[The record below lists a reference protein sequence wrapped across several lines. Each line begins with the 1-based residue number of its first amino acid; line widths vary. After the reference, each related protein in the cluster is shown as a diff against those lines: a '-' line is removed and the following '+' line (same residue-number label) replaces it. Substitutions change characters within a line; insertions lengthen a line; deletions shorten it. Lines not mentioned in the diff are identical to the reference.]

1 MTVQNTT
8 VKDIYVGNGA
18 TTKFPITFQM
28 TDHPEYIKVYIT
40 GDDSVAV
47 ETENFSVD
55 LGAKTVTYP
64 ANGDPLPDG
73 HKITIYREL
82 PLYQLMNLVNQ
93 GPFFAENIELSFDDL
108 TFICQQLNEKLNRTL
123 SAGIDVSNFN
133 NTFPVKAGMSFR
145 INDAGDG
152 LVLTEDPAR
161 VLPLA
166 KDVLEQTKQVK
177 ESAVNETTNIKNTA
191 IEELTAIKDA
201 AVNETTEIKDEAV
214 AAKNTAVGAAA
225 TAAEDAV
232 NNVQTLLDEKVAAAE
247 NAKSAAVSSA
257 ESALASK
264 NAAAAS
270 QSSAAASAE
279 TAQASAESASSSA
292 NAALASKN
300 AALTSENNA
309 KASETKS
316 AKSEENAKAAETAAE
331 NSKKSASDS
340 ASAASSSA
348 ESALESKTLAAASAN
363 SASASKTSA
372 ESSAESAAS
381 SATTATR
388 QADRA
393 QDIADSL
400 EGLAGITGIATT
412 DEAIA
417 GVVDNKAM
425 TPLKTK
431 EAIEQGTNVFTAL
444 NAFRANIIVS
454 NGTAAGSQGQIVLG
468 VKPRTATV
476 QANIISSTTGAL
488 NYNATETTGHYF
500 KIGNN
505 IATTS
510 ITSNESETAIFS
522 HNAFEFARITNVG
535 VAKWLGN
542 ANTATKLET
551 ARTINGV
558 AFDGTQDITIEAS
571 GGGDVTAAGD
581 NNFTGTNTF
590 NKPITVRDGALAG
603 IGGTIILGTKP
614 NSATTQAKINSTTT
628 GAMYYTATE
637 GLGHFFNVGTAA
649 VATIGGTATTAT
661 LDFLANS
668 ILKYSTS
675 SGLRVGGGGT
685 SKIIGFYPEAADNT
699 AGMRLSNQAE
709 AISTDYSV
717 FSLQNNHNINY
728 ANNAALQV
736 GSFKFLEIDKT
747 TKDLAIMAET
757 GGKITLTANAQGDN
771 TATLDIEGNL
781 SIAQGIIVGS
791 TTNTGI
797 YNGVI
802 RAGNVENCLYLAGT
816 AENTHF
822 AEPNTGDNVNYQA
835 GANCYQINCSVNN
848 PSSFNM
854 NISTMKFKT
863 SFTDEP
869 HMWKTLTIFLS
880 VGATV
885 PAVTWRFPTGSAVY
899 YPKGVAPTLT
909 ANANNII
916 NVIAIVDYTGSFTIQ
931 VCDTVVLPYS
941 G

>member
-1 MTVQNTT
+1 MTVQNTI

-64 ANGDPLPDG
+64 ANGYPLPDG

-191 IEELTAIKDA
+191 IEELTAIKNA

-214 AAKNTAVGAAA
+214 AAKNTAVKAAA

-247 NAKSAAVSSA
+247 NAKSVAVSSA
-257 ESALASK
+257 ES
-264 NAAAAS
+264 
-270 QSSAAASAE
+270 
-279 TAQASAESASSSA
+279 
-292 NAALASKN
+292 ALASKN

-381 SATTATR
+381 SATIATR

-522 HNAFEFARITNVG
+522 HNGFEFARITNVG
-535 VAKWLGN
+535 VARWLGN

-558 AFDGTQDITIEAS
+558 AFDGTKDITIY
-571 GGGDVTAAGD
+571 
-581 NNFTGTNTF
+581 N
-590 NKPITVRDGALAG
+590 
-603 IGGTIILGTKP
+603 
-614 NSATTQAKINSTTT
+614 
-628 GAMYYTATE
+628 TE
-637 GLGHFFNVGTAA
+637 GHLVFPNGAEFW
-649 VATIGGTATTAT
+649 IG
-661 LDFLANS
+661 
-668 ILKYSTS
+668 
-675 SGLRVGGGGT
+675 
-685 SKIIGFYPEAADNT
+685 
-699 AGMRLSNQAE
+699 
-709 AISTDYSV
+709 
-717 FSLQNNHNINY
+717 
-728 ANNAALQV
+728 
-736 GSFKFLEIDKT
+736 
-747 TKDLAIMAET
+747 
-757 GGKITLTANAQGDN
+757 
-771 TATLDIEGNL
+771 
-781 SIAQGIIVGS
+781 
-791 TTNTGI
+791 
-797 YNGVI
+797 
-802 RAGNVENCLYLAGT
+802 
-816 AENTHF
+816 
-822 AEPNTGDNVNYQA
+822 
-835 GANCYQINCSVNN
+835 
-848 PSSFNM
+848 
-854 NISTMKFKT
+854 
-863 SFTDEP
+863 
-869 HMWKTLTIFLS
+869 
-880 VGATV
+880 
-885 PAVTWRFPTGSAVY
+885 
-899 YPKGVAPTLT
+899 
-909 ANANNII
+909 
-916 NVIAIVDYTGSFTIQ
+916 
-931 VCDTVVLPYS
+931 
-941 G
+941 

>member
-123 SAGIDVSNFN
+123 SAGVDVNNFN

-214 AAKNTAVGAAA
+214 AAKNTAVEAAT

-247 NAKSAAVSSA
+247 NAKSVAVSSA

-348 ESALESKTLAAASAN
+348 ESALESKTLAVASAN

-372 ESSAESAAS
+372 ESSAKSAAS

-412 DEAIA
+412 EEAID

-431 EAIEQGTNVFTAL
+431 EAVAAQVPEIMRETLQNKADLVNGKVPTNQLPEMDYVPNSEVG
-444 NAFRANIIVS
+444 NAANKIP
-454 NGTAAGSQGQIVLG
+454 
-468 VKPRTATV
+468 K
-476 QANIISSTTGAL
+476 
-488 NYNATETTGHYF
+488 YNASGH
-500 KIGNN
+500 
-505 IATTS
+505 
-510 ITSNESETAIFS
+510 
-522 HNAFEFARITNVG
+522 
-535 VAKWLGN
+535 L
-542 ANTATKLET
+542 
-551 ARTINGV
+551 
-558 AFDGTQDITIEAS
+558 
-571 GGGDVTAAGD
+571 
-581 NNFTGTNTF
+581 
-590 NKPITVRDGALAG
+590 
-603 IGGTIILGTKP
+603 
-614 NSATTQAKINSTTT
+614 
-628 GAMYYTATE
+628 
-637 GLGHFFNVGTAA
+637 
-649 VATIGGTATTAT
+649 
-661 LDFLANS
+661 
-668 ILKYSTS
+668 
-675 SGLRVGGGGT
+675 
-685 SKIIGFYPEAADNT
+685 
-699 AGMRLSNQAE
+699 
-709 AISTDYSV
+709 
-717 FSLQNNHNINY
+717 
-728 ANNAALQV
+728 
-736 GSFKFLEIDKT
+736 
-747 TKDLAIMAET
+747 
-757 GGKITLTANAQGDN
+757 
-771 TATLDIEGNL
+771 
-781 SIAQGIIVGS
+781 
-791 TTNTGI
+791 
-797 YNGVI
+797 
-802 RAGNVENCLYLAGT
+802 
-816 AENTHF
+816 
-822 AEPNTGDNVNYQA
+822 
-835 GANCYQINCSVNN
+835 
-848 PSSFNM
+848 
-854 NISTMKFKT
+854 
-863 SFTDEP
+863 
-869 HMWKTLTIFLS
+869 
-880 VGATV
+880 
-885 PAVTWRFPTGSAVY
+885 
-899 YPKGVAPTLT
+899 
-909 ANANNII
+909 
-916 NVIAIVDYTGSFTIQ
+916 
-931 VCDTVVLPYS
+931 VLPN
-941 G
+941 GAEFWIG

>member
-64 ANGDPLPDG
+64 ANGDPLPEG

-108 TFICQQLNEKLNRTL
+108 IFICQQLNEKLNRTL

-214 AAKNTAVGAAA
+214 AAKNTAVEAAA

-388 QADRA
+388 EADRA

-476 QANIISSTTGAL
+476 QANIRSSTTGAL

-551 ARTINGV
+551 SRTINGV
-558 AFDGTQDITIEAS
+558 AFDGTKDIIVDS
-571 GGGDVTAAGD
+571 NPV
-581 NNFTGTNTF
+581 
-590 NKPITVRDGALAG
+590 
-603 IGGTIILGTKP
+603 GTII
-614 NSATTQAKINSTTT
+614 AVAYT
-628 GAMYYTATE
+628 GVPE
-637 GLGHFFNVGTAA
+637 GYMHCNGAA
-649 VATIGGTATTAT
+649 VNRTTYVNLFNKIGTT
-661 LDFLANS
+661 
-668 ILKYSTS
+668 Y
-675 SGLRVGGGGT
+675 G
-685 SKIIGFYPEAADNT
+685 
-699 AGMRLSNQAE
+699 AG
-709 AISTDYSV
+709 D
-717 FSLQNNHNINY
+717 
-728 ANNAALQV
+728 
-736 GSFKFLEIDKT
+736 
-747 TKDLAIMAET
+747 
-757 GGKITLTANAQGDN
+757 
-771 TATLDIEGNL
+771 
-781 SIAQGIIVGS
+781 GS
-791 TTNTGI
+791 TTFNLPNTVARFLEGGI
-797 YNGVI
+797 G
-802 RAGNVENCLYLAGT
+802 AGT
-816 AENTHF
+816 YYEAGL
-822 AEPNTGDNVNYQA
+822 PNITG
-835 GANCYQINCSVNN
+835 
-848 PSSFNM
+848 
-854 NISTMKFKT
+854 NISAFKSSISGAFVGSNNTNRYDGWNDNEDEYAVST
-863 SFTDEP
+863 SFDASRSNS
-869 HMWKTLTIFLS
+869 IY
-880 VGATV
+880 GASTTV
-885 PAVTWRFPTGSAVY
+885 QPPAMT
-899 YPKGVAPTLT
+899 
-909 ANANNII
+909 
-916 NVIAIVDYTGSFTIQ
+916 VIYCIKY
-931 VCDTVVLPYS
+931 
-941 G
+941 

>member
-82 PLYQLMNLVNQ
+82 PLYQLTNLVNQ

-214 AAKNTAVGAAA
+214 AAKNTAVEAAA

-316 AKSEENAKAAETAAE
+316 AKSEENAKAAEIAAE

-431 EAIEQGTNVFTAL
+431 EAIKAQVPIQT
-444 NAFRANIIVS
+444 IIDSIYIV
-454 NGTAAGSQGQIVLG
+454 GQIVEYASNVNPNDLYPWQTWEQIKDVFTLASGDKYSIGQTGG
-468 VKPRTATV
+468 VSTVTLTVAQIPEHIHTASVQNASLTGRINGSANSSNGYNNNPLSGSGVFSGSGAINGYGEGGEWNSGTATW
-476 QANIISSTTGAL
+476 AGLNFGGTHNHDISI
-488 NYNATETTGHYF
+488 ETTGGGEAH
-500 KIGNN
+500 NN
-505 IATTS
+505 MPPYLVTIKWKR
-510 ITSNESETAIFS
+510 TA
-522 HNAFEFARITNVG
+522 
-535 VAKWLGN
+535 
-542 ANTATKLET
+542 
-551 ARTINGV
+551 
-558 AFDGTQDITIEAS
+558 
-571 GGGDVTAAGD
+571 
-581 NNFTGTNTF
+581 
-590 NKPITVRDGALAG
+590 
-603 IGGTIILGTKP
+603 
-614 NSATTQAKINSTTT
+614 
-628 GAMYYTATE
+628 
-637 GLGHFFNVGTAA
+637 
-649 VATIGGTATTAT
+649 
-661 LDFLANS
+661 
-668 ILKYSTS
+668 
-675 SGLRVGGGGT
+675 
-685 SKIIGFYPEAADNT
+685 
-699 AGMRLSNQAE
+699 
-709 AISTDYSV
+709 
-717 FSLQNNHNINY
+717 
-728 ANNAALQV
+728 
-736 GSFKFLEIDKT
+736 
-747 TKDLAIMAET
+747 
-757 GGKITLTANAQGDN
+757 
-771 TATLDIEGNL
+771 
-781 SIAQGIIVGS
+781 
-791 TTNTGI
+791 
-797 YNGVI
+797 
-802 RAGNVENCLYLAGT
+802 
-816 AENTHF
+816 
-822 AEPNTGDNVNYQA
+822 
-835 GANCYQINCSVNN
+835 
-848 PSSFNM
+848 
-854 NISTMKFKT
+854 
-863 SFTDEP
+863 
-869 HMWKTLTIFLS
+869 
-880 VGATV
+880 
-885 PAVTWRFPTGSAVY
+885 
-899 YPKGVAPTLT
+899 
-909 ANANNII
+909 
-916 NVIAIVDYTGSFTIQ
+916 
-931 VCDTVVLPYS
+931 
-941 G
+941 

>member
-214 AAKNTAVGAAA
+214 AAKNTAVKAAT

-247 NAKSAAVSSA
+247 NAKSVAVSSA

-292 NAALASKN
+292 ESALASKN

-381 SATTATR
+381 SATTATE

-393 QDIADSL
+393 QGIADSL

-412 DEAIA
+412 EEAIA

-431 EAIEQGTNVFTAL
+431 EAVAAQVPEIMRETLQNKADLVNGKVPTNQLPEMDYVPKVGDTEIEGILTATNFKTNNTPL
-444 NAFRANIIVS
+444 NAVDVCNKKYVDEEISNIDFPSAAPLPTNTDGVGKWTVVS
-454 NGTAAGSQGQIVLG
+454 TTLPNGGMWAYFGFYTDSGGSVNGNAHYAGIAAGG
-468 VKPRTATV
+468 TTV
-476 QANIISSTTGAL
+476 
-488 NYNATETTGHYF
+488 
-500 KIGNN
+500 
-505 IATTS
+505 
-510 ITSNESETAIFS
+510 
-522 HNAFEFARITNVG
+522 
-535 VAKWLGN
+535 
-542 ANTATKLET
+542 
-551 ARTINGV
+551 
-558 AFDGTQDITIEAS
+558 
-571 GGGDVTAAGD
+571 
-581 NNFTGTNTF
+581 
-590 NKPITVRDGALAG
+590 
-603 IGGTIILGTKP
+603 
-614 NSATTQAKINSTTT
+614 
-628 GAMYYTATE
+628 
-637 GLGHFFNVGTAA
+637 
-649 VATIGGTATTAT
+649 
-661 LDFLANS
+661 
-668 ILKYSTS
+668 S
-675 SGLRVGGGGT
+675 SGSWRHT
-685 SKIIGFYPEAADNT
+685 FCW
-699 AGMRLSNQAE
+699 R
-709 AISTDYSV
+709 IS
-717 FSLQNNHNINY
+717 
-728 ANNAALQV
+728 
-736 GSFKFLEIDKT
+736 
-747 TKDLAIMAET
+747 
-757 GGKITLTANAQGDN
+757 
-771 TATLDIEGNL
+771 
-781 SIAQGIIVGS
+781 
-791 TTNTGI
+791 
-797 YNGVI
+797 
-802 RAGNVENCLYLAGT
+802 
-816 AENTHF
+816 
-822 AEPNTGDNVNYQA
+822 
-835 GANCYQINCSVNN
+835 
-848 PSSFNM
+848 
-854 NISTMKFKT
+854 
-863 SFTDEP
+863 
-869 HMWKTLTIFLS
+869 
-880 VGATV
+880 
-885 PAVTWRFPTGSAVY
+885 
-899 YPKGVAPTLT
+899 
-909 ANANNII
+909 
-916 NVIAIVDYTGSFTIQ
+916 
-931 VCDTVVLPYS
+931 
-941 G
+941 

>member
-123 SAGIDVSNFN
+123 SAGIDVNNFN

-247 NAKSAAVSSA
+247 NAKSVAVSSA

-292 NAALASKN
+292 N

-348 ESALESKTLAAASAN
+348 ESALESKTLAVASAN

-372 ESSAESAAS
+372 ESSAKSAAS

-412 DEAIA
+412 EEAID

-431 EAIEQGTNVFTAL
+431 KAIEKGTNVFTAL
-444 NAFRANIIVS
+444 NTFRANIAVS
-454 NGTAAGSQGQIVLG
+454 SGTTAGSSGSISFG
-468 VKPRTATV
+468 ISPADETV
-476 QANIISSTTGAL
+476 QARIGTDNLGGL
-488 NYNATETTGHYF
+488 FYNASTSQAHVF
-500 KIGNN
+500 RIGTNN
-505 IATTS
+505 DVLSIRSDTSKMALISNKQAFATVTH
-510 ITSNESETAIFS
+510 T
-522 HNAFEFARITNVG
+522 G

-551 ARTINGV
+551 SRTINGV
-558 AFDGTQDITIEAS
+558 AFDGTKDITIY
-571 GGGDVTAAGD
+571 
-581 NNFTGTNTF
+581 N
-590 NKPITVRDGALAG
+590 
-603 IGGTIILGTKP
+603 
-614 NSATTQAKINSTTT
+614 
-628 GAMYYTATE
+628 TE
-637 GLGHFFNVGTAA
+637 GHLVFPNGAEFW
-649 VATIGGTATTAT
+649 IG
-661 LDFLANS
+661 
-668 ILKYSTS
+668 
-675 SGLRVGGGGT
+675 
-685 SKIIGFYPEAADNT
+685 
-699 AGMRLSNQAE
+699 
-709 AISTDYSV
+709 
-717 FSLQNNHNINY
+717 
-728 ANNAALQV
+728 
-736 GSFKFLEIDKT
+736 
-747 TKDLAIMAET
+747 
-757 GGKITLTANAQGDN
+757 
-771 TATLDIEGNL
+771 
-781 SIAQGIIVGS
+781 
-791 TTNTGI
+791 
-797 YNGVI
+797 
-802 RAGNVENCLYLAGT
+802 
-816 AENTHF
+816 
-822 AEPNTGDNVNYQA
+822 
-835 GANCYQINCSVNN
+835 
-848 PSSFNM
+848 
-854 NISTMKFKT
+854 
-863 SFTDEP
+863 
-869 HMWKTLTIFLS
+869 
-880 VGATV
+880 
-885 PAVTWRFPTGSAVY
+885 
-899 YPKGVAPTLT
+899 
-909 ANANNII
+909 
-916 NVIAIVDYTGSFTIQ
+916 
-931 VCDTVVLPYS
+931 
-941 G
+941 

>member
-64 ANGDPLPDG
+64 ANGDPLPEG

-214 AAKNTAVGAAA
+214 AAKNTAVEAAT

-247 NAKSAAVSSA
+247 NAKSVAVSSA

-292 NAALASKN
+292 DAALASKN

-348 ESALESKTLAAASAN
+348 ESALESKALAAASAN

-393 QDIADSL
+393 QDIADNL
-400 EGLAGITGIATT
+400 EGLVGITGIATT
-412 DEAIA
+412 KEAIA
-417 GVVDNKAM
+417 GESDTKAM

-431 EAIEQGTNVFTAL
+431 EAIKAQVPIQT
-444 NAFRANIIVS
+444 IIDSIYIV
-454 NGTAAGSQGQIVLG
+454 GQIVEYASNVNPNDLYPWQTWEQIKDVFTLASGDKYSIGQTGG
-468 VKPRTATV
+468 VSTVTLTVAQIPEHIHTASVQNASLTGRINGSANSSNGYNNNPLSGSGVFSGSGAINGYGEGGEWNSGTATW
-476 QANIISSTTGAL
+476 AGLNFGGTHNHDISI
-488 NYNATETTGHYF
+488 ETTGGGEAH
-500 KIGNN
+500 NN
-505 IATTS
+505 MPPYLVTIKWKR
-510 ITSNESETAIFS
+510 TA
-522 HNAFEFARITNVG
+522 
-535 VAKWLGN
+535 
-542 ANTATKLET
+542 
-551 ARTINGV
+551 
-558 AFDGTQDITIEAS
+558 
-571 GGGDVTAAGD
+571 
-581 NNFTGTNTF
+581 
-590 NKPITVRDGALAG
+590 
-603 IGGTIILGTKP
+603 
-614 NSATTQAKINSTTT
+614 
-628 GAMYYTATE
+628 
-637 GLGHFFNVGTAA
+637 
-649 VATIGGTATTAT
+649 
-661 LDFLANS
+661 
-668 ILKYSTS
+668 
-675 SGLRVGGGGT
+675 
-685 SKIIGFYPEAADNT
+685 
-699 AGMRLSNQAE
+699 
-709 AISTDYSV
+709 
-717 FSLQNNHNINY
+717 
-728 ANNAALQV
+728 
-736 GSFKFLEIDKT
+736 
-747 TKDLAIMAET
+747 
-757 GGKITLTANAQGDN
+757 
-771 TATLDIEGNL
+771 
-781 SIAQGIIVGS
+781 
-791 TTNTGI
+791 
-797 YNGVI
+797 
-802 RAGNVENCLYLAGT
+802 
-816 AENTHF
+816 
-822 AEPNTGDNVNYQA
+822 
-835 GANCYQINCSVNN
+835 
-848 PSSFNM
+848 
-854 NISTMKFKT
+854 
-863 SFTDEP
+863 
-869 HMWKTLTIFLS
+869 
-880 VGATV
+880 
-885 PAVTWRFPTGSAVY
+885 
-899 YPKGVAPTLT
+899 
-909 ANANNII
+909 
-916 NVIAIVDYTGSFTIQ
+916 
-931 VCDTVVLPYS
+931 
-941 G
+941 

>member
-201 AVNETTEIKDEAV
+201 AVNDTTEIKDEAV
-214 AAKNTAVGAAA
+214 AAKNTAVEAAT

-247 NAKSAAVSSA
+247 NAKSVAVSSA
-257 ESALASK
+257 ES
-264 NAAAAS
+264 
-270 QSSAAASAE
+270 
-279 TAQASAESASSSA
+279 
-292 NAALASKN
+292 ALASKN

-348 ESALESKTLAAASAN
+348 ESALEAKTLAAASAN
-363 SASASKTSA
+363 SASASATSA
-372 ESSAESAAS
+372 ESSAEAAAS
-381 SATTATR
+381 SANSATE

-393 QDIADSL
+393 QGIADSL

-431 EAIEQGTNVFTAL
+431 EAIEALVPMQRLIDLIYPVGSIYMSVNSTSPADLFGGTWDTMPAGRVLLAQGKSQWGTTYTAGSTGGEATHL
-444 NAFRANIIVS
+444 LTPEEMPRHKHDAVANNENIS
-454 NGTAAGSQGQIVLG
+454 GTAYLQMGNGISI
-468 VKPRTATV
+468 ATG
-476 QANIISSTTGAL
+476 STTGVFSA
-488 NYNATETTGHYF
+488 
-500 KIGNN
+500 IG
-505 IATTS
+505 S
-510 ITSNESETAIFS
+510 
-522 HNAFEFARITNVG
+522 
-535 VAKWLGN
+535 
-542 ANTATKLET
+542 
-551 ARTINGV
+551 
-558 AFDGTQDITIEAS
+558 GTVEGYGS
-571 GGGDVTAAGD
+571 GSKS
-581 NNFTGTNTF
+581 GTNGLKF
-590 NKPITVRDGALAG
+590 
-603 IGGTIILGTKP
+603 
-614 NSATTQAKINSTTT
+614 NSTHTPTISISYT
-628 GAMYYTATE
+628 GADTAHNN
-637 GLGHFFNVGTAA
+637 LQPFIAVFMWRRTA
-649 VATIGGTATTAT
+649 
-661 LDFLANS
+661 
-668 ILKYSTS
+668 
-675 SGLRVGGGGT
+675 
-685 SKIIGFYPEAADNT
+685 
-699 AGMRLSNQAE
+699 
-709 AISTDYSV
+709 
-717 FSLQNNHNINY
+717 
-728 ANNAALQV
+728 
-736 GSFKFLEIDKT
+736 
-747 TKDLAIMAET
+747 
-757 GGKITLTANAQGDN
+757 
-771 TATLDIEGNL
+771 
-781 SIAQGIIVGS
+781 
-791 TTNTGI
+791 
-797 YNGVI
+797 
-802 RAGNVENCLYLAGT
+802 
-816 AENTHF
+816 
-822 AEPNTGDNVNYQA
+822 
-835 GANCYQINCSVNN
+835 
-848 PSSFNM
+848 
-854 NISTMKFKT
+854 
-863 SFTDEP
+863 
-869 HMWKTLTIFLS
+869 
-880 VGATV
+880 
-885 PAVTWRFPTGSAVY
+885 
-899 YPKGVAPTLT
+899 
-909 ANANNII
+909 
-916 NVIAIVDYTGSFTIQ
+916 
-931 VCDTVVLPYS
+931 
-941 G
+941 

>member
-123 SAGIDVSNFN
+123 SAGVDVNNFN

-191 IEELTAIKDA
+191 IEELTAIKNA

-214 AAKNTAVGAAA
+214 AAKNTAVKAAA

-247 NAKSAAVSSA
+247 NAKSVAVSSA

-292 NAALASKN
+292 DAALASKN

-381 SATTATR
+381 SATIATR

-393 QDIADSL
+393 QGIADSL

-417 GVVDNKAM
+417 GVVDTKAM

-431 EAIEQGTNVFTAL
+431 EAIEQGANVFTAL
-444 NAFRANIIVS
+444 NTFRANIAVS
-454 NGTAAGSQGQIVLG
+454 SGTTAGSQGQIILG
-468 VKPRTATV
+468 NKPQSATV
-476 QANIISSTTGAL
+476 QANIVSSTTGAL
-488 NYNATETTGHYF
+488 NYIATENAGHYF
-500 KIGNN
+500 RIGNTT
-505 IATTS
+505 ASTS
-510 ITSNESETAIFS
+510 ITTNDSETAILS

-558 AFDGTQDITIEAS
+558 AFDGTKDIIVDS
-571 GGGDVTAAGD
+571 NPV
-581 NNFTGTNTF
+581 
-590 NKPITVRDGALAG
+590 
-603 IGGTIILGTKP
+603 GTIIAVAYTGVPEGYMHCNGAAVSRSTYAALFSAIGTTYGTG
-614 NSATTQAKINSTTT
+614 NDSTTFNLPNL
-628 GAMYYTATE
+628 MNRFIE
-637 GLGHFFNVGTAA
+637 G
-649 VATIGGTATTAT
+649 
-661 LDFLANS
+661 S
-668 ILKYSTS
+668 
-675 SGLRVGGGGT
+675 
-685 SKIIGFYPEAADNT
+685 NT
-699 AGMRLSNQAE
+699 AGTVLAAGLPNITGHFSTALEWSQARFDGAFRRDNQDGSGPEGSEWSNSQLISFDASRSS
-709 AISTDYSV
+709 AIYG
-717 FSLQNNHNINY
+717 
-728 ANNAALQV
+728 A
-736 GSFKFLEIDKT
+736 
-747 TKDLAIMAET
+747 
-757 GGKITLTANAQGDN
+757 
-771 TATLDIEGNL
+771 
-781 SIAQGIIVGS
+781 S
-791 TTNTGI
+791 TTVQPPAMTVI
-797 YNGVI
+797 YCI
-802 RAGNVENCLYLAGT
+802 KY
-816 AENTHF
+816 
-822 AEPNTGDNVNYQA
+822 
-835 GANCYQINCSVNN
+835 
-848 PSSFNM
+848 
-854 NISTMKFKT
+854 
-863 SFTDEP
+863 
-869 HMWKTLTIFLS
+869 
-880 VGATV
+880 
-885 PAVTWRFPTGSAVY
+885 
-899 YPKGVAPTLT
+899 
-909 ANANNII
+909 
-916 NVIAIVDYTGSFTIQ
+916 
-931 VCDTVVLPYS
+931 
-941 G
+941 

>member
-201 AVNETTEIKDEAV
+201 TVNETTEIKDEAV
-214 AAKNTAVGAAA
+214 AAKNTAVEAAA

-247 NAKSAAVSSA
+247 NAKSAAVSFA

-393 QDIADSL
+393 QGIADSL

-412 DEAIA
+412 EEAIA
-417 GVVDNKAM
+417 GESDTKAM

-431 EAIEQGTNVFTAL
+431 EAINEQTQNKADLVDGKVPKDQLPSSVYIPANSNLDLYLETGNYYSPTDLEAATIL
-444 NAFRANIIVS
+444 NAPLKTSFFLYVDQATELNSNQVIIHYPFNGRVFVRLYYAGAWSEWSELGGANIGDIFYRPFLMPGYVKA
-454 NGTAAGSQGQIVLG
+454 NG
-468 VKPRTATV
+468 ATV
-476 QANIISSTTGAL
+476 I
-488 NYNATETTGHYF
+488 
-500 KIGNN
+500 
-505 IATTS
+505 
-510 ITSNESETAIFS
+510 
-522 HNAFEFARITNVG
+522 R
-535 VAKWLGN
+535 
-542 ANTATKLET
+542 
-551 ARTINGV
+551 
-558 AFDGTQDITIEAS
+558 
-571 GGGDVTAAGD
+571 
-581 NNFTGTNTF
+581 
-590 NKPITVRDGALAG
+590 
-603 IGGTIILGTKP
+603 
-614 NSATTQAKINSTTT
+614 
-628 GAMYYTATE
+628 
-637 GLGHFFNVGTAA
+637 
-649 VATIGGTATTAT
+649 
-661 LDFLANS
+661 
-668 ILKYSTS
+668 
-675 SGLRVGGGGT
+675 
-685 SKIIGFYPEAADNT
+685 
-699 AGMRLSNQAE
+699 
-709 AISTDYSV
+709 TDYPNLV
-717 FSLQNNHNINY
+717 TY
-728 ANNAALQV
+728 ANNNNLWTSDPYIEPWKFGVGDGNTTMILPNYLNRVLQGGDSPAVLAAGLPNIQ
-736 GSFKFLEIDKT
+736 G
-747 TKDLAIMAET
+747 
-757 GGKITLTANAQGDN
+757 TLTGLAYRNNYYGVGTGVFSTSRSGGQSAL
-771 TATLDIEGNL
+771 TLD
-781 SIAQGIIVGS
+781 
-791 TTNTGI
+791 
-797 YNGVI
+797 
-802 RAGNVENCLYLAGT
+802 
-816 AENTHF
+816 
-822 AEPNTGDNVNYQA
+822 
-835 GANCYQINCSVNN
+835 
-848 PSSFNM
+848 
-854 NISTMKFKT
+854 
-863 SFTDEP
+863 
-869 HMWKTLTIFLS
+869 
-880 VGATV
+880 
-885 PAVTWRFPTGSAVY
+885 
-899 YPKGVAPTLT
+899 GVANDLINF
-909 ANANNII
+909 NATNSNSIYGAS
-916 NVIAIVDYTGSFTIQ
+916 NTVQPPAIVLIPQIKY
-931 VCDTVVLPYS
+931 
-941 G
+941 

>member
-123 SAGIDVSNFN
+123 SAGVDVNNFN

-214 AAKNTAVGAAA
+214 AAKNTAVKAAT

-279 TAQASAESASSSA
+279 TAQASAKSASSSA
-292 NAALASKN
+292 DAALASKNAALASKN

-558 AFDGTQDITIEAS
+558 AFDGTKDITIY
-571 GGGDVTAAGD
+571 
-581 NNFTGTNTF
+581 N
-590 NKPITVRDGALAG
+590 
-603 IGGTIILGTKP
+603 
-614 NSATTQAKINSTTT
+614 
-628 GAMYYTATE
+628 TE
-637 GLGHFFNVGTAA
+637 GHLVFPNGAEFW
-649 VATIGGTATTAT
+649 IG
-661 LDFLANS
+661 
-668 ILKYSTS
+668 
-675 SGLRVGGGGT
+675 
-685 SKIIGFYPEAADNT
+685 
-699 AGMRLSNQAE
+699 
-709 AISTDYSV
+709 
-717 FSLQNNHNINY
+717 
-728 ANNAALQV
+728 
-736 GSFKFLEIDKT
+736 
-747 TKDLAIMAET
+747 
-757 GGKITLTANAQGDN
+757 
-771 TATLDIEGNL
+771 
-781 SIAQGIIVGS
+781 
-791 TTNTGI
+791 
-797 YNGVI
+797 
-802 RAGNVENCLYLAGT
+802 
-816 AENTHF
+816 
-822 AEPNTGDNVNYQA
+822 
-835 GANCYQINCSVNN
+835 
-848 PSSFNM
+848 
-854 NISTMKFKT
+854 
-863 SFTDEP
+863 
-869 HMWKTLTIFLS
+869 
-880 VGATV
+880 
-885 PAVTWRFPTGSAVY
+885 
-899 YPKGVAPTLT
+899 
-909 ANANNII
+909 
-916 NVIAIVDYTGSFTIQ
+916 
-931 VCDTVVLPYS
+931 
-941 G
+941 

>member
-40 GDDSVAV
+40 GDDSVAA

-64 ANGDPLPDG
+64 ANGDPLPEG

-108 TFICQQLNEKLNRTL
+108 IFICQQLNEKLNRTL

-214 AAKNTAVGAAA
+214 AAKNTAVEAAA

-388 QADRA
+388 EADRA

-522 HNAFEFARITNVG
+522 HNDFEFARITNVG

-551 ARTINGV
+551 SRTINGV
-558 AFDGTQDITIEAS
+558 AFDGTKDIIVDS
-571 GGGDVTAAGD
+571 NPV
-581 NNFTGTNTF
+581 
-590 NKPITVRDGALAG
+590 
-603 IGGTIILGTKP
+603 GTII
-614 NSATTQAKINSTTT
+614 AVAYT
-628 GAMYYTATE
+628 GVPE
-637 GLGHFFNVGTAA
+637 GYMHCNGAA
-649 VATIGGTATTAT
+649 VNRTTYVNLFNKIGTT
-661 LDFLANS
+661 
-668 ILKYSTS
+668 Y
-675 SGLRVGGGGT
+675 G
-685 SKIIGFYPEAADNT
+685 
-699 AGMRLSNQAE
+699 AG
-709 AISTDYSV
+709 D
-717 FSLQNNHNINY
+717 
-728 ANNAALQV
+728 
-736 GSFKFLEIDKT
+736 
-747 TKDLAIMAET
+747 
-757 GGKITLTANAQGDN
+757 
-771 TATLDIEGNL
+771 
-781 SIAQGIIVGS
+781 GS
-791 TTNTGI
+791 TTFNLPNTVGRFLEGGI
-797 YNGVI
+797 G
-802 RAGNVENCLYLAGT
+802 AGT
-816 AENTHF
+816 YYEAGL
-822 AEPNTGDNVNYQA
+822 PNITG
-835 GANCYQINCSVNN
+835 
-848 PSSFNM
+848 
-854 NISTMKFKT
+854 NISAFKSSISGAFVGSNNTNRYDGWNDNEDEYAVST
-863 SFTDEP
+863 SFDASRSNS
-869 HMWKTLTIFLS
+869 IY
-880 VGATV
+880 GASTTV
-885 PAVTWRFPTGSAVY
+885 QPPAMT
-899 YPKGVAPTLT
+899 
-909 ANANNII
+909 
-916 NVIAIVDYTGSFTIQ
+916 VIYCIKY
-931 VCDTVVLPYS
+931 
-941 G
+941 

>member
-214 AAKNTAVGAAA
+214 AAKNTAVEAAA
-225 TAAEDAV
+225 TAAEDAAQKTV
-232 NNVQTLLDEKVAAAE
+232 ENITAEIDSKVAAAE
-247 NAKSAAVSSA
+247 
-257 ESALASK
+257 ASK
-264 NAAAAS
+264 NAAAQSA
-270 QSSAAASAE
+270 SSAADSM
-279 TAQASAESASSSA
+279 
-292 NAALASKN
+292 
-300 AALTSENNA
+300 
-309 KASETKS
+309 
-316 AKSEENAKAAETAAE
+316 KAAQT
-331 NSKKSASDS
+331 SKEA
-340 ASAASSSA
+340 
-348 ESALESKTLAAASAN
+348 AAASAN
-363 SASASKTSA
+363 SAS
-372 ESSAESAAS
+372 S
-381 SATTATR
+381 SATTATK

-393 QDIADSL
+393 QDIADGL

-417 GVVDNKAM
+417 GVVDTKAM

-444 NAFRANIIVS
+444 NTFRANIAVS
-454 NGTAAGSQGQIVLG
+454 SGTTAGSQGQIILG
-468 VKPRTATV
+468 NKPQSATV

-488 NYNATETTGHYF
+488 NYIATENAGHYF
-500 KIGNN
+500 RIGNN
-505 IATTS
+505 TAPTS
-510 ITSNESETAIFS
+510 ITTNDSETAILS

-558 AFDGTQDITIEAS
+558 AFDGTKDITIY
-571 GGGDVTAAGD
+571 
-581 NNFTGTNTF
+581 N
-590 NKPITVRDGALAG
+590 
-603 IGGTIILGTKP
+603 
-614 NSATTQAKINSTTT
+614 
-628 GAMYYTATE
+628 TE
-637 GLGHFFNVGTAA
+637 GHLVFPNGAEFW
-649 VATIGGTATTAT
+649 IG
-661 LDFLANS
+661 
-668 ILKYSTS
+668 
-675 SGLRVGGGGT
+675 
-685 SKIIGFYPEAADNT
+685 
-699 AGMRLSNQAE
+699 
-709 AISTDYSV
+709 
-717 FSLQNNHNINY
+717 
-728 ANNAALQV
+728 
-736 GSFKFLEIDKT
+736 
-747 TKDLAIMAET
+747 
-757 GGKITLTANAQGDN
+757 
-771 TATLDIEGNL
+771 
-781 SIAQGIIVGS
+781 
-791 TTNTGI
+791 
-797 YNGVI
+797 
-802 RAGNVENCLYLAGT
+802 
-816 AENTHF
+816 
-822 AEPNTGDNVNYQA
+822 
-835 GANCYQINCSVNN
+835 
-848 PSSFNM
+848 
-854 NISTMKFKT
+854 
-863 SFTDEP
+863 
-869 HMWKTLTIFLS
+869 
-880 VGATV
+880 
-885 PAVTWRFPTGSAVY
+885 
-899 YPKGVAPTLT
+899 
-909 ANANNII
+909 
-916 NVIAIVDYTGSFTIQ
+916 
-931 VCDTVVLPYS
+931 
-941 G
+941 

>member
-123 SAGIDVSNFN
+123 SAGVDVNNFN

-214 AAKNTAVGAAA
+214 AAKNTAVEAAA

-232 NNVQTLLDEKVAAAE
+232 NNVQTLLDEKVDAAE
-247 NAKSAAVSSA
+247 NAKSVAVSSA

-292 NAALASKN
+292 DAALASKN

-348 ESALESKTLAAASAN
+348 EAALESKTLAAASAN

-372 ESSAESAAS
+372 ESSAKSAAS
-381 SATTATR
+381 SATTATE

-417 GVVDNKAM
+417 GVVDNKSM

-431 EAIEQGTNVFTAL
+431 EAIEAQVP
-444 NAFRANIIVS
+444 IKEIVNS
-454 NGTAAGSQGQIVLG
+454 IYPVGQIVEYASNINPNDLYSWQTWEQIKDVFTLSAG
-468 VKPRTATV
+468 DKYTIGDTGGAATVTLTIDQIPAHWHTAT
-476 QANIISSTTGAL
+476 A
-488 NYNATETTGHYF
+488 
-500 KIGNN
+500 
-505 IATTS
+505 
-510 ITSNESETAIFS
+510 SNDGEHIHS
-522 HNAFEFARITNVG
+522 G
-535 VAKWLGN
+535 VAKRNVNWQAGSDWTSDSGN
-542 ANTATKLET
+542 LVASEGNTDNAGGHSHK
-551 ARTINGV
+551 
-558 AFDGTQDITIEAS
+558 IEIQNT
-571 GGGDVTAAGD
+571 GGDAAHNNMPPYLVTI
-581 NNFTGTNTF
+581 
-590 NKPITVRDGALAG
+590 KWKR
-603 IGGTIILGTKP
+603 
-614 NSATTQAKINSTTT
+614 
-628 GAMYYTATE
+628 
-637 GLGHFFNVGTAA
+637 
-649 VATIGGTATTAT
+649 
-661 LDFLANS
+661 
-668 ILKYSTS
+668 TS
-675 SGLRVGGGGT
+675 
-685 SKIIGFYPEAADNT
+685 
-699 AGMRLSNQAE
+699 
-709 AISTDYSV
+709 
-717 FSLQNNHNINY
+717 
-728 ANNAALQV
+728 
-736 GSFKFLEIDKT
+736 
-747 TKDLAIMAET
+747 
-757 GGKITLTANAQGDN
+757 
-771 TATLDIEGNL
+771 
-781 SIAQGIIVGS
+781 
-791 TTNTGI
+791 
-797 YNGVI
+797 
-802 RAGNVENCLYLAGT
+802 
-816 AENTHF
+816 
-822 AEPNTGDNVNYQA
+822 
-835 GANCYQINCSVNN
+835 
-848 PSSFNM
+848 
-854 NISTMKFKT
+854 
-863 SFTDEP
+863 
-869 HMWKTLTIFLS
+869 
-880 VGATV
+880 
-885 PAVTWRFPTGSAVY
+885 
-899 YPKGVAPTLT
+899 
-909 ANANNII
+909 
-916 NVIAIVDYTGSFTIQ
+916 
-931 VCDTVVLPYS
+931 
-941 G
+941 

>member
-191 IEELTAIKDA
+191 IEELTAIKNA

-247 NAKSAAVSSA
+247 NAKSVAVSSA

-270 QSSAAASAE
+270 QSSATASAE

-292 NAALASKN
+292 DAALA
-300 AALTSENNA
+300 SENNA

-388 QADRA
+388 EADRA

-417 GVVDNKAM
+417 GVVDTKAM

-444 NAFRANIIVS
+444 NTFRANITVS
-454 NGTAAGSQGQIVLG
+454 NGTTAGSQGQIILG
-468 VKPRTATV
+468 NKPQSATV

-488 NYNATETTGHYF
+488 NYIATENAGHYF
-500 KIGNN
+500 RIGNN
-505 IATTS
+505 TASTS
-510 ITSNESETAIFS
+510 ITTNDSETAILS
-522 HNAFEFARITNVG
+522 HNSFEFARITNVG

-558 AFDGTQDITIEAS
+558 AFDGTKDIIVDS
-571 GGGDVTAAGD
+571 NPV
-581 NNFTGTNTF
+581 
-590 NKPITVRDGALAG
+590 
-603 IGGTIILGTKP
+603 GTII
-614 NSATTQAKINSTTT
+614 
-628 GAMYYTATE
+628 
-637 GLGHFFNVGTAA
+637 A
-649 VATIGGTATTAT
+649 VAYTGVPEGYMHCNGAEVSRTTYAD
-661 LDFLANS
+661 LF
-668 ILKYSTS
+668 
-675 SGLRVGGGGT
+675 
-685 SKIIGFYPEAADNT
+685 SKIGTYYG
-699 AGMRLSNQAE
+699 AG
-709 AISTDYSV
+709 D
-717 FSLQNNHNINY
+717 
-728 ANNAALQV
+728 
-736 GSFKFLEIDKT
+736 
-747 TKDLAIMAET
+747 
-757 GGKITLTANAQGDN
+757 
-771 TATLDIEGNL
+771 
-781 SIAQGIIVGS
+781 GS
-791 TTNTGI
+791 TTFNLPNTVARFLEG
-797 YNGVI
+797 GV
-802 RAGNVENCLYLAGT
+802 GAGT
-816 AENTHF
+816 YYEAGL
-822 AEPNTGDNVNYQA
+822 PNITG
-835 GANCYQINCSVNN
+835 
-848 PSSFNM
+848 
-854 NISTMKFKT
+854 NISAFKSSISGAFVGSNNTNRYDGWNDNEDEYAVST
-863 SFTDEP
+863 SFDASRSNS
-869 HMWKTLTIFLS
+869 IY
-880 VGATV
+880 GASTTV
-885 PAVTWRFPTGSAVY
+885 QPPAMT
-899 YPKGVAPTLT
+899 
-909 ANANNII
+909 
-916 NVIAIVDYTGSFTIQ
+916 VIYCIKY
-931 VCDTVVLPYS
+931 
-941 G
+941 

>member
-28 TDHPEYIKVYIT
+28 TDHPEYIKVYIK

-55 LGAKTVTYP
+55 LGDKTVTYP

-257 ESALASK
+257 ESAL
-264 NAAAAS
+264 
-270 QSSAAASAE
+270 
-279 TAQASAESASSSA
+279 
-292 NAALASKN
+292 
-300 AALTSENNA
+300 
-309 KASETKS
+309 
-316 AKSEENAKAAETAAE
+316 
-331 NSKKSASDS
+331 
-340 ASAASSSA
+340 
-348 ESALESKTLAAASAN
+348 ESKTLAAASAN
-363 SASASKTSA
+363 
-372 ESSAESAAS
+372 SAAS

-444 NAFRANIIVS
+444 NAFRANIVVS

-558 AFDGTQDITIEAS
+558 AFDGTKDITIY
-571 GGGDVTAAGD
+571 
-581 NNFTGTNTF
+581 N
-590 NKPITVRDGALAG
+590 
-603 IGGTIILGTKP
+603 
-614 NSATTQAKINSTTT
+614 
-628 GAMYYTATE
+628 TE
-637 GLGHFFNVGTAA
+637 GHLVFPNGAEFW
-649 VATIGGTATTAT
+649 IG
-661 LDFLANS
+661 
-668 ILKYSTS
+668 
-675 SGLRVGGGGT
+675 
-685 SKIIGFYPEAADNT
+685 
-699 AGMRLSNQAE
+699 
-709 AISTDYSV
+709 
-717 FSLQNNHNINY
+717 
-728 ANNAALQV
+728 
-736 GSFKFLEIDKT
+736 
-747 TKDLAIMAET
+747 
-757 GGKITLTANAQGDN
+757 
-771 TATLDIEGNL
+771 
-781 SIAQGIIVGS
+781 
-791 TTNTGI
+791 
-797 YNGVI
+797 
-802 RAGNVENCLYLAGT
+802 
-816 AENTHF
+816 
-822 AEPNTGDNVNYQA
+822 
-835 GANCYQINCSVNN
+835 
-848 PSSFNM
+848 
-854 NISTMKFKT
+854 
-863 SFTDEP
+863 
-869 HMWKTLTIFLS
+869 
-880 VGATV
+880 
-885 PAVTWRFPTGSAVY
+885 
-899 YPKGVAPTLT
+899 
-909 ANANNII
+909 
-916 NVIAIVDYTGSFTIQ
+916 
-931 VCDTVVLPYS
+931 
-941 G
+941 

>member
-1 MTVQNTT
+1 MTVQNTI

-64 ANGDPLPDG
+64 ANGYPLPDG

-191 IEELTAIKDA
+191 IEELTAIKNA

-214 AAKNTAVGAAA
+214 AAKNTAVKAAA

-232 NNVQTLLDEKVAAAE
+232 NNVQTLLDEKGAAAE
-247 NAKSAAVSSA
+247 NAKSVAVSSA

-292 NAALASKN
+292 DAALASKN

-381 SATTATR
+381 SATIATR

-393 QDIADSL
+393 QGIADSL

-417 GVVDNKAM
+417 GVVDTKAM

-431 EAIEQGTNVFTAL
+431 EAIEQGANVFTAL
-444 NAFRANIIVS
+444 NTFRANIAVS
-454 NGTAAGSQGQIVLG
+454 SGTTAGSQGQIILG
-468 VKPRTATV
+468 NKPQSATV

-488 NYNATETTGHYF
+488 NYIATENAGHYF
-500 KIGNN
+500 RIGNTT
-505 IATTS
+505 ASTS
-510 ITSNESETAIFS
+510 ITTNDSETAILS

-558 AFDGTQDITIEAS
+558 AFDGTKDITIY
-571 GGGDVTAAGD
+571 
-581 NNFTGTNTF
+581 N
-590 NKPITVRDGALAG
+590 
-603 IGGTIILGTKP
+603 
-614 NSATTQAKINSTTT
+614 
-628 GAMYYTATE
+628 TE
-637 GLGHFFNVGTAA
+637 GHLVFPNGAEFW
-649 VATIGGTATTAT
+649 IG
-661 LDFLANS
+661 
-668 ILKYSTS
+668 
-675 SGLRVGGGGT
+675 
-685 SKIIGFYPEAADNT
+685 
-699 AGMRLSNQAE
+699 
-709 AISTDYSV
+709 
-717 FSLQNNHNINY
+717 
-728 ANNAALQV
+728 
-736 GSFKFLEIDKT
+736 
-747 TKDLAIMAET
+747 
-757 GGKITLTANAQGDN
+757 
-771 TATLDIEGNL
+771 
-781 SIAQGIIVGS
+781 
-791 TTNTGI
+791 
-797 YNGVI
+797 
-802 RAGNVENCLYLAGT
+802 
-816 AENTHF
+816 
-822 AEPNTGDNVNYQA
+822 
-835 GANCYQINCSVNN
+835 
-848 PSSFNM
+848 
-854 NISTMKFKT
+854 
-863 SFTDEP
+863 
-869 HMWKTLTIFLS
+869 
-880 VGATV
+880 
-885 PAVTWRFPTGSAVY
+885 
-899 YPKGVAPTLT
+899 
-909 ANANNII
+909 
-916 NVIAIVDYTGSFTIQ
+916 
-931 VCDTVVLPYS
+931 
-941 G
+941 

>member
-1 MTVQNTT
+1 MTVQNTI

-55 LGAKTVTYP
+55 LEAKTVTYP

-123 SAGIDVSNFN
+123 SAGVDVNNFN

-191 IEELTAIKDA
+191 IKELTAIKDA

-247 NAKSAAVSSA
+247 NAKSVAVSSA

-270 QSSAAASAE
+270 QSSATASAE

-292 NAALASKN
+292 DAALA
-300 AALTSENNA
+300 SENNA

-388 QADRA
+388 EADRA

-417 GVVDNKAM
+417 GVVDTKAM

-444 NAFRANIIVS
+444 NTFRANIAVS
-454 NGTAAGSQGQIVLG
+454 SGATAGSQGQIILG
-468 VKPRTATV
+468 NKPKSATV

-488 NYNATETTGHYF
+488 NYIATENAGHYF
-500 KIGNN
+500 RIGNN
-505 IATTS
+505 TASTS
-510 ITSNESETAIFS
+510 ITTNDSETAILS

-558 AFDGTQDITIEAS
+558 AFDGTKDITIY
-571 GGGDVTAAGD
+571 
-581 NNFTGTNTF
+581 N
-590 NKPITVRDGALAG
+590 
-603 IGGTIILGTKP
+603 
-614 NSATTQAKINSTTT
+614 
-628 GAMYYTATE
+628 TE
-637 GLGHFFNVGTAA
+637 GHLVFPNGAEFW
-649 VATIGGTATTAT
+649 IG
-661 LDFLANS
+661 
-668 ILKYSTS
+668 
-675 SGLRVGGGGT
+675 
-685 SKIIGFYPEAADNT
+685 
-699 AGMRLSNQAE
+699 
-709 AISTDYSV
+709 
-717 FSLQNNHNINY
+717 
-728 ANNAALQV
+728 
-736 GSFKFLEIDKT
+736 
-747 TKDLAIMAET
+747 
-757 GGKITLTANAQGDN
+757 
-771 TATLDIEGNL
+771 
-781 SIAQGIIVGS
+781 
-791 TTNTGI
+791 
-797 YNGVI
+797 
-802 RAGNVENCLYLAGT
+802 
-816 AENTHF
+816 
-822 AEPNTGDNVNYQA
+822 
-835 GANCYQINCSVNN
+835 
-848 PSSFNM
+848 
-854 NISTMKFKT
+854 
-863 SFTDEP
+863 
-869 HMWKTLTIFLS
+869 
-880 VGATV
+880 
-885 PAVTWRFPTGSAVY
+885 
-899 YPKGVAPTLT
+899 
-909 ANANNII
+909 
-916 NVIAIVDYTGSFTIQ
+916 
-931 VCDTVVLPYS
+931 
-941 G
+941 

>member
-1 MTVQNTT
+1 MTVQNTI

-64 ANGDPLPDG
+64 ANGYPLPDG

-108 TFICQQLNEKLNRTL
+108 TFICQQLNEKLNRAL

-191 IEELTAIKDA
+191 IEELTAIKNA

-214 AAKNTAVGAAA
+214 AAKNTAVKAAA

-247 NAKSAAVSSA
+247 NAKSVAVSSA

-292 NAALASKN
+292 DAALASKN

-381 SATTATR
+381 SATIATR

-393 QDIADSL
+393 QGIADSL

-417 GVVDNKAM
+417 GVVDTKAM

-431 EAIEQGTNVFTAL
+431 EAIEQGANVFTAL

-535 VAKWLGN
+535 VARWLGN

-551 ARTINGV
+551 SRTINGV
-558 AFDGTQDITIEAS
+558 AFDGTKDIIVDS
-571 GGGDVTAAGD
+571 NPV
-581 NNFTGTNTF
+581 
-590 NKPITVRDGALAG
+590 
-603 IGGTIILGTKP
+603 GTII
-614 NSATTQAKINSTTT
+614 AVAYT
-628 GAMYYTATE
+628 GVPE
-637 GLGHFFNVGTAA
+637 GYMHCNGAA
-649 VATIGGTATTAT
+649 VNRTTYVNLFNKIGTT
-661 LDFLANS
+661 
-668 ILKYSTS
+668 Y
-675 SGLRVGGGGT
+675 G
-685 SKIIGFYPEAADNT
+685 
-699 AGMRLSNQAE
+699 AG
-709 AISTDYSV
+709 D
-717 FSLQNNHNINY
+717 
-728 ANNAALQV
+728 
-736 GSFKFLEIDKT
+736 
-747 TKDLAIMAET
+747 
-757 GGKITLTANAQGDN
+757 
-771 TATLDIEGNL
+771 
-781 SIAQGIIVGS
+781 GS
-791 TTNTGI
+791 TTFNLPNTVARFLEGGI
-797 YNGVI
+797 G
-802 RAGNVENCLYLAGT
+802 AGT
-816 AENTHF
+816 YYEAGL
-822 AEPNTGDNVNYQA
+822 PNITG
-835 GANCYQINCSVNN
+835 
-848 PSSFNM
+848 
-854 NISTMKFKT
+854 NISAFKSSISGAFVGSNNTNRYDGWNDNEDEYAVST
-863 SFTDEP
+863 SFDASRSNS
-869 HMWKTLTIFLS
+869 IY
-880 VGATV
+880 GASTTV
-885 PAVTWRFPTGSAVY
+885 QPPAMT
-899 YPKGVAPTLT
+899 
-909 ANANNII
+909 
-916 NVIAIVDYTGSFTIQ
+916 VIYCIKY
-931 VCDTVVLPYS
+931 
-941 G
+941 